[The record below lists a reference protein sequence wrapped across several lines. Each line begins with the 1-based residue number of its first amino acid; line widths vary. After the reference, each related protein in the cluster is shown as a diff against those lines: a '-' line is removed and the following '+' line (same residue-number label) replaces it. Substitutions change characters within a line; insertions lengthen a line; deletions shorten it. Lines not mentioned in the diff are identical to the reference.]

1 MEYTE
6 EQIKF
11 IQENYLD
18 FGFKIVPSLDSVVVE
33 FLKKYEVF
41 VKPMTSG
48 TRDVKGD
55 IASGVITGVLGA
67 DVGMDA
73 YGVTGQKKQ
82 TEVQEWTQW
91 KQWALNHKDF
101 EDFRVEKIE
110 LPKAHNLQVLEK
122 LKNPQIQKELEPLM
136 EEFREFEQNQLRKDN
151 RMGFTKFIFL
161 AFIFVVFILPI
172 FSVLLDEFLKEEKD
186 QSSLREQ
193 INLVQRS

>member
-11 IQENYLD
+11 IQENYPD
-18 FGFKIVPSLDSVVVE
+18 FGFKIIPSLDSVVVE

-48 TRDVKGD
+48 TRDVQGD

-101 EDFRVEKIE
+101 EDFRVEKID

-136 EEFREFEQNQLRKDN
+136 EEFQELEDVERKKLN
-151 RMGFTKFIFL
+151 RMGPVKYLFLSVIFIP
-161 AFIFVVFILPI
+161 IVFA
-172 FSVLLDEFLKEEKD
+172 LLSAIQEWVEEE
-186 QSSLREQ
+186 SYSNIET
-193 INLVQRS
+193 NLVLKS

>member
-1 MEYTE
+1 MILWVEYTE

-11 IQENYLD
+11 IQENYPD
-18 FGFKIVPSLDSVVVE
+18 FGFKIIPSLDSVVVE

-82 TEVQEWTQW
+82 TEVQECTQW
-91 KQWALNHKDF
+91 K
-101 EDFRVEKIE
+101 
-110 LPKAHNLQVLEK
+110 
-122 LKNPQIQKELEPLM
+122 
-136 EEFREFEQNQLRKDN
+136 
-151 RMGFTKFIFL
+151 
-161 AFIFVVFILPI
+161 
-172 FSVLLDEFLKEEKD
+172 
-186 QSSLREQ
+186 
-193 INLVQRS
+193 

>member
-1 MEYTE
+1 
-6 EQIKF
+6 
-11 IQENYLD
+11 
-18 FGFKIVPSLDSVVVE
+18 
-33 FLKKYEVF
+33 
-41 VKPMTSG
+41 
-48 TRDVKGD
+48 
-55 IASGVITGVLGA
+55 
-67 DVGMDA
+67 MDA

-172 FSVLLDEFLKEEKD
+172 FSVLLDEFLKEDKD

>member
-1 MEYTE
+1 VEYTE

-11 IQENYLD
+11 IQENYPD
-18 FGFKIVPSLDSVVVE
+18 FGFKIIPSLDSVVVE

-55 IASGVITGVLGA
+55 ITSGVITGVLGA

-136 EEFREFEQNQLRKDN
+136 EEFKEFEQNQLRKDN

-172 FSVLLDEFLKEEKD
+172 FSVLLDEFLKEDKN

>member
-1 MEYTE
+1 MEYSE

-11 IQENYLD
+11 IQENYPD
-18 FGFKIVPSLDSVVVE
+18 FGFQVVPSLDSVVVE

-48 TRDVKGD
+48 NRDVKGD

-136 EEFREFEQNQLRKDN
+136 EEYKKLEENQLRKGN

-161 AFIFVVFILPI
+161 AFIFTTFVIPI
-172 FSVLLDEFLKEEKD
+172 FGTLIIDFFEEDKD
-186 QSSLREQ
+186 QSNLQVQTSLVKR
-193 INLVQRS
+193 L